1 MRLIISVVAIL
12 AICSPTPVFAQV
24 KQWVDEKGTV
34 HYEAT
39 GPGQPKTINP
49 SQPKPNARRPLERN
63 HAGLT
68 LGDNEASFTAA
79 KKGDYAAKIGP
90 DGNYY
95 RYSGTLPEGAVN
107 MGDLFIAGRLALIMI
122 EYRDF
127 GLGGW
132 EQLIKQTSE
141 KYGAP
146 QGDTATA
153 VWNDGA
159 TGLTLKHE
167 TSGNITIWLED
178 FAATSRYSE
187 QEKAALPKF

>member
-79 KKGDYAAKIGP
+79 KKGDYPPRSVLMETTI
-90 DGNYY
+90 DI
-95 RYSGTLPEGAVN
+95 PE
-107 MGDLFIAGRLALIMI
+107 RCPR
-122 EYRDF
+122 ERST
-127 GLGGW
+127 W
-132 EQLIKQTSE
+132 EIFSS
-141 KYGAP
+141 P
-146 QGDTATA
+146 VD
-153 VWNDGA
+153 W
-159 TGLTLKHE
+159 H
-167 TSGNITIWLED
+167 
-178 FAATSRYSE
+178 
-187 QEKAALPKF
+187 